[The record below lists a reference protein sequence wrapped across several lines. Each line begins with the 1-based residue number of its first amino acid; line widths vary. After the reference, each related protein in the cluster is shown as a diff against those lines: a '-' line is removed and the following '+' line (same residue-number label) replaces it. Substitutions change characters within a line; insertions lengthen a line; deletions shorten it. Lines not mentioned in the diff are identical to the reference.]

1 MKGSTKMGNLIER
14 GHSLFQTAEG
24 MKANLK
30 MVRNMAKEHSLFPME
45 ENM

>member
-1 MKGSTKMGNLIER
+1 MKVSTKMGNLRER
-14 GHSLFQTAEG
+14 GHLLFRTAEG

-30 MVRNMAKEHSLFPME
+30 MVKNMEKEHSLFLME